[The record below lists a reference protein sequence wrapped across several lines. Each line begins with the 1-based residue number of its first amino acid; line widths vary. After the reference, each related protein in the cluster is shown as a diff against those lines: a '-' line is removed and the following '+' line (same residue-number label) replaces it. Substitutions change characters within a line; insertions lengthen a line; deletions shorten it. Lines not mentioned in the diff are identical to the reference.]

1 MHTYIHTYIPIQYN
15 TMQYNAIQLQIQMR
29 MQIQNAST
37 STNTIQYNTV
47 QYSTVIHTYILTY
60 IVCIH
65 IYIYIFEQYIYIYIY
80 IYMCVREHL
89 HVANLTV
96 QTTTQR
102 LTRNDWDTP
111 CPKWI
116 CLFCICHIT
125 NVGRTMNTYNF
136 SISMRGIQGMNVQ
149 SNQLF

>member
-1 MHTYIHTYIPIQYN
+1 
-15 TMQYNAIQLQIQMR
+15 
-29 MQIQNAST
+29 
-37 STNTIQYNTV
+37 
-47 QYSTVIHTYILTY
+47 
-60 IVCIH
+60 
-65 IYIYIFEQYIYIYIY
+65 
-80 IYMCVREHL
+80 MCVREHL